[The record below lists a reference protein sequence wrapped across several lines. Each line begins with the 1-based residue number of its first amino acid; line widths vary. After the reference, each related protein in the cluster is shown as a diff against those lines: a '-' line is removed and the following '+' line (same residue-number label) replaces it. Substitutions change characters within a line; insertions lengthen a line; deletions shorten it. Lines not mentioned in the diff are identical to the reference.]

1 MEIANS
7 NQGAHYDF
15 GVKVNDTS
23 FEAAPDVV
31 LKSLVHLSHMGKQ
44 AVESTQKIFQEKGHQ
59 AISESTILEPWK
71 QPNELLALAYMEK
84 DTIRVCRCL
93 MDLHVNSHL
102 ADTLH

>member
-1 MEIANS
+1 M

-15 GVKVNDTS
+15 GVKVDDTS

-44 AVESTQKIFQEKGHQ
+44 AVESTQKIFQDEGYK
-59 AISESTILEPWK
+59 AISDSTILEPWK

-84 DTIRVCRCL
+84 DTIRVCSCL
-93 MDLHVNSHL
+93 MDLHFNSQS